1 MKLEMERNNASV
13 LVYYGVEDRSADC
26 QTFLFRT
33 GEPVKVDVL
42 PQIAPV
48 YCLLSVSVS
57 ALQKRLPLASV
68 VRRLYGWLDAACV
81 YEFNAHSREK
91 RIGLFLLP
99 QHTAQ
104 TAFQMFPQ
112 YAYSLVFFAATSDID
127 SLIMKISNHDL
138 SEFMGAPE
146 LWQIA
151 ITSNATLI
159 HCINGWDGYSINY
172 ISKSGAGWT
181 I

>member
-1 MKLEMERNNASV
+1 MEVERNNTSV
-13 LVYYGVEDRSADC
+13 LAYYGVTDRSADC
-26 QTFLFRT
+26 QTFLFGT
-33 GEPVKVDVL
+33 GEPVKVEVL

-48 YCLLSVSVS
+48 YCLLSVRVS
-57 ALQKRLPLASV
+57 ALHMRLPFASV

-99 QHTAQ
+99 QHTA
-104 TAFQMFPQ
+104 FQMFPQ
-112 YAYSLVFFAATSDID
+112 YAYSLAFFADASDVD

-138 SEFMGAPE
+138 SAFLGGPE
-146 LWQIA
+146 LCQIA
-151 ITSNATLI
+151 IASNAVLI

-172 ISKSGAGWT
+172 ISKTGS
-181 I
+181 

>member
-1 MKLEMERNNASV
+1 MGLKIDLPIAR
-13 LVYYGVEDRSADC
+13 L
-26 QTFLFRT
+26 FLFGT
-33 GEPVKVDVL
+33 GEPVKVEVL

-48 YCLLSVSVS
+48 YCLLSVRVS
-57 ALQKRLPLASV
+57 ALHMRLPFASV

-112 YAYSLVFFAATSDID
+112 YAYSLAFFADASDVD

-138 SEFMGAPE
+138 SAFLGGPE
-146 LWQIA
+146 LCQIA
-151 ITSNATLI
+151 IASNAVLI

-172 ISKSGAGWT
+172 ISKTGS
-181 I
+181 

>member
-1 MKLEMERNNASV
+1 MKMEMERNNASV

-81 YEFNAHSREK
+81 YEFNAHSRENEF
-91 RIGLFLLP
+91 RP
-99 QHTAQ
+99 
-104 TAFQMFPQ
+104 AFAPA
-112 YAYSLVFFAATSDID
+112 AYSAAQPFRCFRSTPIPLRFFAATSDID
-127 SLIMKISNHDL
+127 SLIMQNFQSR
-138 SEFMGAPE
+138 SF
-146 LWQIA
+146 
-151 ITSNATLI
+151 
-159 HCINGWDGYSINY
+159 
-172 ISKSGAGWT
+172 
-181 I
+181 

>member
-1 MKLEMERNNASV
+1 MKMEMERNNASV
-13 LVYYGVEDRSADC
+13 LVYYGAEDRSADC
-26 QTFLFRT
+26 QTFLFGT

-91 RIGLFLLP
+91 RIGLFSLP
-99 QHTAQ
+99 QHAEQ
-104 TAFQMFPQ
+104 AAFQMFPQ
-112 YAYSLVFFAATSDID
+112 YAYSLAFFAATSDID

-146 LWQIA
+146 LCQIA

-172 ISKSGAGWT
+172 ISKSGA
-181 I
+181 

>member
-1 MKLEMERNNASV
+1 MKMEMERNNASV

-57 ALQKRLPLASV
+57 ALQKRLPPASV

-81 YEFNAHSREK
+81 YEFNAHLHERAAALVLQP
-91 RIGLFLLP
+91 GQLLRLRP
-99 QHTAQ
+99 VRRVRQGGKAD
-104 TAFQMFPQ
+104 
-112 YAYSLVFFAATSDID
+112 YR
-127 SLIMKISNHDL
+127 
-138 SEFMGAPE
+138 
-146 LWQIA
+146 
-151 ITSNATLI
+151 
-159 HCINGWDGYSINY
+159 
-172 ISKSGAGWT
+172 
-181 I
+181 